1 MFVQWVYLLTQP
13 ILGLLGSSNV
23 PGAILG
29 ARNIEVNKPGK
40 ILGLKSS
47 KSNRQHK
54 YMILCQRVLCAESGD
69 RD

>member
-54 YMILCQRVLCAESGD
+54 YTILCQSAMCRVRG
-69 RD
+69 

>member
-29 ARNIEVNKPGK
+29 ARNREVNKSGK
-40 ILGLKSS
+40 ILDLKSRE
-47 KSNRQHK
+47 SNRPHK
-54 YMILCQRVLCAESGD
+54 YMILSDSAVCRVRG
-69 RD
+69 